1 MRTRRLRAAPWRR
14 LDYAAAGLVA
24 VAISALDGIL
34 LAVHRIAA
42 SRGVGHNTRDLAE
55 DEALM

>member
-1 MRTRRLRAAPWRR
+1 MRAAPWRR